1 MDELPNVFTTSF
13 EFDRG
18 GARVSRVG
26 TRAGADALGASV
38 YELDPGARW
47 ADLHV
52 HYANEEMIVVLAGR
66 PTLHTLEGSRDLV
79 PGEVVACLRGRR
91 GAHRLENS
99 SDEVARVLIVSTRQM
114 PELVE
119 YPERGDVFAMSEPP
133 FTDAPLDESYGRVL
147 RVFHKDDAFAVPP
160 DEKPPS

>member
-1 MDELPNVFTTSF
+1 MDDEANLFTTSF
-13 EFDRG
+13 DFDRG
-18 GARVSRVG
+18 GARVARVG
-26 TRAGADALGASV
+26 ARAGAHALGASV

-66 PTLHTLEGSRDLV
+66 PTLHTLEGSRELA
-79 PGEVVACLRGRR
+79 PGEMVACPRGRR
-91 GAHRLENS
+91 GAHRLENAS
-99 SDEVARVLIVSTRQM
+99 GEVARVLIVSTQQM

-119 YPERGDVFAMSEPP
+119 YPERGDVFAMTEPP
-133 FTDAPLDESYGRVL
+133 YTGAPLDDSYGRVL

-160 DEKPPS
+160 DEKEQA